1 MKSMLNLSI
10 TVCLSLLVSS
20 LAYAVDFN
28 SIITENSKAQ
38 NELHSQ
44 IKDTVNQVR
53 LAVQAETGEKEKYLA
68 DTGNNNT
75 INSPTDSSVL
85 KFEKE
90 KSYYRPSQG
99 KSDKRL
105 AQEFQDLE

>member
-1 MKSMLNLSI
+1 MLNLSI

-20 LAYAVDFN
+20 LAHAVDFN

-38 NELHSQ
+38 NELHTQ

-53 LAVQAETGEKEKYLA
+53 LAVQSENGDKEKYLA
-68 DTGNNNT
+68 DSNTGGNT
-75 INSPTDSSVL
+75 INSPTDTAVL

-90 KSYYRPSQG
+90 KTYYRPSQG